1 MIYDAEG
8 VDASEGPRP
17 LATRHYFA
25 RLTQAFITAL
35 TVPMAEGRLYEVD
48 MRLRPSGRQGP
59 VATSLQAFRDYQL
72 AEAWTWEHLALT
84 RARVVAGDAALAGAV
99 EATRQAILAA
109 KSDPEKVITDTAEM
123 RARIF
128 ASKAADGEW
137 EAKIGPG
144 RLQDIELVAQSCA
157 LRAADGARRVEA
169 QLRAGLKAGM
179 LSKAD
184 EAELQAAYRFLWRLQ
199 AGGRLLTEKP
209 LDMDAIGEG
218 GRVFLLRET
227 GTSDLAM
234 LRSQLK
240 GHVARVAESVAR
252 MLGQDVAR
260 G

>member
-1 MIYDAEG
+1 
-8 VDASEGPRP
+8 
-17 LATRHYFA
+17 
-25 RLTQAFITAL
+25 
-35 TVPMAEGRLYEVD
+35 
-48 MRLRPSGRQGP
+48 
-59 VATSLQAFRDYQL
+59 
-72 AEAWTWEHLALT
+72 
-84 RARVVAGDAALAGAV
+84 
-99 EATRQAILAA
+99 
-109 KSDPEKVITDTAEM
+109 M

-179 LSKAD
+179 LSKVD
-184 EAELQAAYRFLWRLQ
+184 EAELQLAYRFLWRLQ